1 MRTDPAVFPAYQP
14 TLPNVIRDVTQ
25 KFGERVFAIQGER
38 RLSYA
43 ELNAQSA
50 HLARGLLALGV
61 GKATRVGLMMP
72 NDLDWPVAFLAAG
85 RIGAFTVGLSTL
97 FQAREIAW
105 ALQRADIDTLLVT
118 GRYLHNDY
126 LDRLEHAL
134 PELKQ
139 QSGPQLFMRSHPYLR
154 RIVVWGAMD
163 DNAADI
169 KQRLWALHGPDAL
182 HAAAA
187 ATPQID
193 ADYLRR
199 IEDQVVPAD
208 WVIGI
213 CTSGS
218 TAEPK
223 IVVHTHGSMVRTT
236 HAFQPYRPM
245 TAADRNVPGMPFFWI
260 GGLNDNLFPVL
271 YAGATLV
278 LSPAPRADD
287 VLDAVQEHGVTRIS
301 VWPPQKQALL
311 ERAKARGI
319 DLSHIRFAQMDPK
332 YPDGTP
338 IPASKRRASLL
349 GMTETFGP
357 HSVGLLGEEVPPERA
372 GSWGHEFEG
381 VERLVVA
388 ADAIHKI
395 PRQPL
400 PAGTKGELLIRGFSL
415 MDGYYKRERGE
426 VFTADGWFPTGDQV
440 HINADGTS
448 FFHGR
453 HSEMIKTGGANVA
466 PREVEDALQR
476 LPGVREATVFG
487 CSDELKGEVV
497 VAVVVARDGAD
508 VDPAELIAK
517 LRSDIS
523 AYKVPQQIVVM
534 DFDAI
539 PRTDSGKP
547 KKNVLK
553 DMVQQQQAAQAEFNR
568 KA

>member
-1 MRTDPAVFPAYQP
+1 MRTDTAVFPAYKP

-38 RLSYA
+38 RISYA
-43 ELNAQSA
+43 ELDAQSA

-72 NDLDWPVAFLAAG
+72 NNLDWPLAFLAAG

-154 RIVVWGAMD
+154 RIVVWGD
-163 DNAADI
+163 VADI
-169 KQRLWALHGPDAL
+169 KQRPWALHGPDAL

-187 ATPQID
+187 AAPQID

-199 IEDQVVPAD
+199 IEEQVVPAD
-208 WVIGI
+208 WAIGI

-245 TAADRNVPGMPFFWI
+245 TADDRNLPGMPFFWI

-271 YAGATLV
+271 YAGACMV
-278 LSPAPRADD
+278 LAPTPRVDD
-287 VLDAVQEHGVTRIS
+287 VLDAVLAHGVTRIS
-301 VWPPQKQALL
+301 MWPPQKQALL
-311 ERAKARGI
+311 ERARARGI

-357 HSVGLLGEEVPPERA
+357 HSVGLLNEEVPPELA
-372 GSWGHEFEG
+372 GSWGHVFEG
-381 VERLVVA
+381 VERVVV
-388 ADAIHKI
+388 D
-395 PRQPL
+395 PVSRQPL
-400 PAGTKGELLIRGFSL
+400 PTNEKGGEKGELLIRGFSL

-487 CSDELKGEVV
+487 CPDAVKGEVV

-508 VDPAELIAK
+508 IDPAELIAT
-517 LRSDIS
+517 LRGEIS
-523 AYKVPQQIVVM
+523 AYKVPQQIFVM

-539 PRTDSGKP
+539 PRTESGKP

-553 DMVQQQQAAQAEFNR
+553 DMVLQQQAARAQFNR

>member
-1 MRTDPAVFPAYQP
+1 MTVRTDPAVFPAYKP

-25 KFGERVFAIQGER
+25 KFGERVFAIQGEQ

-43 ELNAQSA
+43 ELDAQSA

-61 GKATRVGLMMP
+61 GKGTRIGLMMP
-72 NDLDWPVAFLAAG
+72 NDLDWPQAFFAAA

-105 ALQRADIDTLLVT
+105 ALERADIDTLLVT

-134 PELKQ
+134 PELKEQ
-139 QSGPQLFMRSHPYLR
+139 TGPQLFMRSHPYLR
-154 RIVVWGAMD
+154 RIVVWGD
-163 DNAADI
+163 VADI
-169 KQRLWALHGPDAL
+169 KQRPWALHGPDAL

-187 ATPQID
+187 ARPQID

-199 IEDQVVPAD
+199 VEDQVAPAD

-245 TAADRNVPGMPFFWI
+245 TAADRNYPGMPFFWI

-271 YAGATLV
+271 YAGATMV
-278 LSPAPRADD
+278 LSTTPRADD
-287 VLDAVQEHGVTRIS
+287 VLDAVLAHGVTRIS
-301 VWPPQKQALL
+301 VWPPQKVALL

-338 IPASKRRASLL
+338 IPAAKRRASLL

-357 HSVGLLGEEVPPERA
+357 HSVGLLGEEVPPELA
-372 GSWGHEFEG
+372 GSWGHVFEG
-381 VERLVVA
+381 VERVVVDPA
-388 ADAIHKI
+388 RVRDVT
-395 PRQPL
+395 RQPL
-400 PAGTKGELLIRGFSL
+400 AAGEKGELLVRGFSL

-426 VFTADGWFPTGDQV
+426 VFTADGWFPTGDLV

-487 CSDELKGEVV
+487 CPDEVKGEVV
-497 VAVVVARDGAD
+497 VAVVVAREGAD
-508 VDPAELIAK
+508 VDPAQLIAT
-517 LRSDIS
+517 LRGEIS
-523 AYKVPQQIVVM
+523 AYKVPQKIFVM
-534 DFDAI
+534 AHDDI

-547 KKNVLK
+547 KKNLLK
-553 DMVQQQQAAQAEFNR
+553 DMVLQQQAAQAEFNR

>member
-1 MRTDPAVFPAYQP
+1 MRTDPAVFPVYRP

-25 KFGERVFAIQGER
+25 RFGERVFAIEGSR
-38 RLSYA
+38 SMSYRDLD
-43 ELNAQSA
+43 EQSA

-72 NDLDWPVAFLAAG
+72 NNLDWPVAFFAAA
-85 RIGAFTVGLSTL
+85 RVGAFTLGLSTL
-97 FQAREIAW
+97 FQTREIAW
-105 ALQRADIDTLLVT
+105 ALERGDIDTLLVT

-134 PELKQ
+134 PELKAQ
-139 QSGPQLFMRSHPYLR
+139 RGPQLFLRSHPYLR
-154 RIVVWGAMD
+154 RIIVWGD
-163 DNAADI
+163 VEQI
-169 KQRLWALHGPDAL
+169 KQRPWALHGPDAL

-187 ATPQID
+187 AQPQID
-193 ADYLRR
+193 AGYLHRV
-199 IEDQVVPAD
+199 EEQVAPSD

-245 TAADRNVPGMPFFWI
+245 TAADRNYPGMPFFWI

-271 YAGATLV
+271 YAGACMV
-278 LSPAPRADD
+278 LSATPRADD
-287 VLDAVQEHGVTRIS
+287 VLDAVLEHGVTRIS
-301 VWPPQKQALL
+301 VWPAQKAALL
-311 ERAKARGI
+311 ERAAARGI

-338 IPASKRRASLL
+338 IPAAKRRASLL

-357 HSVGLLGEEVPPERA
+357 HSVGLLSEEVPPELA
-372 GSWGHEFEG
+372 GSWGHVFEG
-381 VERLVVA
+381 VERLVVDP
-388 ADAIHKI
+388 DAVHKL

-400 PAGTKGELLIRGFSL
+400 PMNEKGGEKGELLVRGFSL

-426 VFTADGWFPTGDQV
+426 VFTADGWFPTGDLV

-476 LPGVREATVFG
+476 QPGVREATVFG
-487 CSDELKGEVV
+487 CPDELKGEVV
-497 VAVVVARDGAD
+497 VAVVVPRDGAQVD
-508 VDPAELIAK
+508 VAVLVAQ
-517 LRSDIS
+517 LRSEIS
-523 AYKVPQQIVVM
+523 GYKVPQRIVVM
-534 DFDAI
+534 AHEDI

-547 KKNVLK
+547 RKNLLKERVLAG
-553 DMVQQQQAAQAEFNR
+553 AA
-568 KA
+568 